1 MTSRN
6 AIIFLL
12 SLTLVSSGCAT
23 GTYQARSG
31 ATPVFEN
38 QIGQS
43 RVSQEAPS
51 LLPGNQ
57 SASFGLLSRSATVFE
72 SADVPSQPDRPAVS
86 QQTGQEKTSR
96 RVAQRGGNLT
106 RAKRILSVGYQED
119 GEERSSGGSKIDF
132 SAVED
137 TESNTHSLDEDCC
150 SSEEARDDAEL
161 SADSSR
167 DSSPPPTLPF
177 ENDFSPT
184 AWTGV
189 TIGQVR
195 EMAYEYHP
203 VTARAQAKVDALRGR
218 YQQAGLPNN
227 PRIGVNADDVNEDG
241 RAGRWGVQFGRQ
253 VTRRGK
259 RQSDQA
265 IVCAE
270 IDIATEELNLAQRRL
285 DTDVATRFYDCMV
298 AQEQLAMARRMQD
311 LAGRATELSRKL
323 FAAEE
328 VARSAVLQAE
338 LELEKANVNR
348 KRLENRHRWAKRQLA
363 ALLGR
368 EDLPTEF
375 VGGSIGEVAL
385 EEDFEATYDRLLK
398 HSPELSVLF
407 ADIER
412 SRRVASRQRLETLS
426 DITWQTTLQYDTTE
440 NNVIGGFQAT
450 WQIPTLNQNQGA
462 IYEAERNI
470 AISQHTADIKA
481 LDIRQR
487 LTTQWQQYLDAKL
500 QVDAFRDSILPKSQE
515 AMEILM
521 KGYEVGETE
530 LLEVLMAQ
538 RTFFQTQVAYLENV
552 RSLSRQNARIQGM
565 LLGDSLSQ

>member
-227 PRIGVNADDVNEDG
+227 PR
-241 RAGRWGVQFGRQ
+241 
-253 VTRRGK
+253 
-259 RQSDQA
+259 
-265 IVCAE
+265 

-521 KGYEVGETE
+521 KGYEVSETE